1 MPLILPAKPAPRE
14 ISWEKISAANVL
26 SPAFGGAEQEL
37 NRKGTRWALTFSMRP
52 MTYVQSMDWDDLE
65 SEGQTVVMRVH
76 QPGLDIGTPGQPR
89 VATSGQLGSTVLLD
103 GLTPYY
109 PIRKGQWLS
118 IITGGQRFLYRAS
131 ALVIAAEDGTASVP
145 LRHPLRKSPLAN
157 DVVEIA
163 EPKIEGFPRD
173 VQGLTVGVERLVSL
187 QFTVRE
193 RE

>member
-103 GLTPYY
+103 GLTPTI
-109 PIRKGQWLS
+109 PSARDNGCRSSPGVRGSFIELRLWSSRLR
-118 IITGGQRFLYRAS
+118 TARHLFRFAIPFANPPWPMTSWRLQNPRSRAS
-131 ALVIAAEDGTASVP
+131 PVTSRG
-145 LRHPLRKSPLAN
+145 
-157 DVVEIA
+157 
-163 EPKIEGFPRD
+163 
-173 VQGLTVGVERLVSL
+173 
-187 QFTVRE
+187 
-193 RE
+193 